1 MIETEILTAQTSSFL
16 GPQFIL
22 LLGFIA
28 VMYFLIIRPQNK
40 RIKSQQEMIAN
51 LTVGDEV
58 ISSGGIVCTI
68 SKITDDFLTVRAND
82 VQFIIKRDAV
92 SSILPKGTISSI

>member
-51 LTVGDEV
+51 LTVGDE
-58 ISSGGIVCTI
+58 IITSGGMVCTI

-92 SSILPKGTISSI
+92 SSILPKGTINSI

>member
-40 RIKSQQEMIAN
+40 RIKSQQEMVAN
-51 LTVGDEV
+51 LTVGDEI
-58 ISSGGIVCTI
+58 ISSGGMVCTI
-68 SKITDDFLTVRAND
+68 SKISDDFLTVRAND

-92 SSILPKGTISSI
+92 SSILPKGTINSI

>member
-51 LTVGDEV
+51 LTVGDEI
-58 ISSGGIVCTI
+58 ISSGGMVCTI

-82 VQFIIKRDAV
+82 VQFIIKKDAV
-92 SSILPKGTISSI
+92 SSLLPKGTINSI

>member
-1 MIETEILTAQTSSFL
+1 
-16 GPQFIL
+16 
-22 LLGFIA
+22 
-28 VMYFLIIRPQNK
+28 MYFLIIRPQNK

-51 LTVGDEV
+51 LTVGDEI
-58 ISSGGIVCTI
+58 ISSGGMVCTI

-92 SSILPKGTISSI
+92 SSILPKGTINSI

>member
-40 RIKSQQEMIAN
+40 RIKTQQEMIAN
-51 LTVGDEV
+51 LTVGDEI
-58 ISSGGIVCTI
+58 ISSGGMVCTI

-92 SSILPKGTISSI
+92 SSILPKGTINSI

>member
-40 RIKSQQEMIAN
+40 RIKAQKEMIDN
-51 LTVGDEV
+51 LAVGDEI
-58 ISSGGIVCTI
+58 ISSGGLVCACLLYT
-68 SKITDDFLTVRAND
+68 SPSP
-82 VQFIIKRDAV
+82 RDATLSRMP
-92 SSILPKGTISSI
+92 SSA

>member
-51 LTVGDEV
+51 LTIGDEI
-58 ISSGGIVCTI
+58 ISSGGMVCTI

>member
-1 MIETEILTAQTSSFL
+1 MLPASF
-16 GPQFIL
+16 P
-22 LLGFIA
+22 

-51 LTVGDEV
+51 LTVGDEI
-58 ISSGGIVCTI
+58 ISSGGMVCTI

-92 SSILPKGTISSI
+92 SSILPKGTINSI

>member
-22 LLGFIA
+22 LLGFIG

-40 RIKSQQEMIAN
+40 RIKAQKEMIDN
-51 LTVGDEV
+51 LAVGDEI
-58 ISSGGIVCTI
+58 ISSGGLVCTI
-68 SKITDDFLTVRAND
+68 SKISDDFLIVRAND
-82 VQFIIKRDAV
+82 TQFTIKRDAV
-92 SSILPKGTISSI
+92 SSILPKGTINSL

>member
-51 LTVGDEV
+51 LTVGDEI
-58 ISSGGIVCTI
+58 ISSGGMVCTI
-68 SKITDDFLTVRAND
+68 SKIADDFLTVRAND

>member
-40 RIKSQQEMIAN
+40 RIKSQQEMISN
-51 LTVGDEV
+51 LTVGDEI
-58 ISSGGIVCTI
+58 ISSGGMVCTI

-92 SSILPKGTISSI
+92 SSILPKGTINSI

>member
-28 VMYFLIIRPQNK
+28 VMYFLIISPQNK

-51 LTVGDEV
+51 LTVGDEI
-58 ISSGGIVCTI
+58 ISSGGMVCTI

-92 SSILPKGTISSI
+92 SSILPKGTINSI

>member
-51 LTVGDEV
+51 LTIGDEI
-58 ISSGGIVCTI
+58 ISSGGMVCTI

-92 SSILPKGTISSI
+92 SSILPKGTINSI

>member
-51 LTVGDEV
+51 LTVGDEI
-58 ISSGGIVCTI
+58 ISSGGMVCTI
-68 SKITDDFLTVRAND
+68 SKITDDFLTVRANE

-92 SSILPKGTISSI
+92 SSILPKGTINSI

>member
-51 LTVGDEV
+51 LTVGDEI
-58 ISSGGIVCTI
+58 ISSGGMVCTI
-68 SKITDDFLTVRAND
+68 SKVTDDFLTVRAND

-92 SSILPKGTISSI
+92 SSILPKGTINSI

>member
-82 VQFIIKRDAV
+82 VQFVIKRDAV
-92 SSILPKGTISSI
+92 SSILPKGTINSI

>member
-51 LTVGDEV
+51 LTVGDEI
-58 ISSGGIVCTI
+58 ISSGGMVCTI

-82 VQFIIKRDAV
+82 LQFIIKRDAV
-92 SSILPKGTISSI
+92 SSILPKGTINSI

>member
-1 MIETEILTAQTSSFL
+1 MIETEILIAQTSSFL

-51 LTVGDEV
+51 LTVGDEI
-58 ISSGGIVCTI
+58 ISSGGMVCTI

-92 SSILPKGTISSI
+92 SSILPKGTINSI

>member
-40 RIKSQQEMIAN
+40 RIKTQQEMIAN
-51 LTVGDEV
+51 STVGDEI
-58 ISSGGIVCTI
+58 ISSGGMVCTI

-92 SSILPKGTISSI
+92 SSILPKGTINSI

>member
-1 MIETEILTAQTSSFL
+1 MNETEILTAQTSSFL

-22 LLGFIA
+22 LIGFVA

-40 RIKSQQEMIAN
+40 KMKAQQEMIAN
-51 LTVGDEV
+51 LAVGDEI
-58 ISSGGIVCTI
+58 ISSGGLVCTI

-82 VQFIIKRDAV
+82 VQFILQRNAI
-92 SSILPKGTISSI
+92 SSVLPKGTINSI

>member
-1 MIETEILTAQTSSFL
+1 MNETEILTAQTSSFL

-22 LLGFIA
+22 LIGFVA

-40 RIKSQQEMIAN
+40 KMKAQQEMIAN
-51 LTVGDEV
+51 LAVGDEI
-58 ISSGGIVCTI
+58 ISSGGLVCTI

-82 VQFIIKRDAV
+82 MQFILQRNAI
-92 SSILPKGTISSI
+92 SSVLPKGTINSI

>member
-40 RIKSQQEMIAN
+40 RIKSQQEMITN
-51 LTVGDEV
+51 LTVGDEI
-58 ISSGGIVCTI
+58 ISSGGMVCTI

-92 SSILPKGTISSI
+92 SSILPKGTINSI

>member
-51 LTVGDEV
+51 LTVGDEI
-58 ISSGGIVCTI
+58 ISSGGMVCTI

-92 SSILPKGTISSI
+92 SSILPKGTINSI

>member
-40 RIKSQQEMIAN
+40 RIKSQKEMIAN
-51 LTVGDEV
+51 LTVGDEI
-58 ISSGGIVCTI
+58 ISSGGMVCTI

-92 SSILPKGTISSI
+92 SSILPKGTINSI

>member
-40 RIKSQQEMIAN
+40 RIKAQKEMIDN
-51 LTVGDEV
+51 LAVG
-58 ISSGGIVCTI
+58 
-68 SKITDDFLTVRAND
+68 DDFLTVRAND
-82 VQFIIKRDAV
+82 TLFTIKRDAV
-92 SSILPKGTISSI
+92 SSILPKGTINSI

>member
-51 LTVGDEV
+51 LTVGDEI
-58 ISSGGIVCTI
+58 ISSGGMVCTI

-82 VQFIIKRDAV
+82 VQFVIKRDAV
-92 SSILPKGTISSI
+92 SSILPKGTINSI

>member
-1 MIETEILTAQTSSFL
+1 MIENEILTAQTSSFL

-40 RIKSQQEMIAN
+40 RIKSQQEMVAN
-51 LTVGDEV
+51 LTVGDEI
-58 ISSGGIVCTI
+58 ISSGGMVCTI
-68 SKITDDFLTVRAND
+68 SKISDDFLTVRAND

-92 SSILPKGTISSI
+92 SSILPKGTINSI

>member
-1 MIETEILTAQTSSFL
+1 MIETEILAAQTSSFL

-51 LTVGDEV
+51 LTVGDEI
-58 ISSGGIVCTI
+58 ISSGGMVCTI

-92 SSILPKGTISSI
+92 SSILPRGTINSI

>member
-1 MIETEILTAQTSSFL
+1 MIESEILTAQTSSFL

-51 LTVGDEV
+51 LTVGDEI
-58 ISSGGIVCTI
+58 ISSGGMVCTI

-92 SSILPKGTISSI
+92 SSILPKGTINSI

>member
-92 SSILPKGTISSI
+92 SSILPKGTINSI

>member
-82 VQFIIKRDAV
+82 IQFIIKRDAV
-92 SSILPKGTISSI
+92 SSILPKGTINSI

>member
-1 MIETEILTAQTSSFL
+1 MNETEILTAQTSSFL

-22 LLGFIA
+22 LIGFVA

-40 RIKSQQEMIAN
+40 KMKAQQEMIAN
-51 LTVGDEV
+51 LAVGDEI
-58 ISSGGIVCTI
+58 ISSGGLVCII

-82 VQFIIKRDAV
+82 MQFILQRNAI
-92 SSILPKGTISSI
+92 SSVLPKGTINSI